1 MAKHPVEQAPKLDFT
16 SPDFNEI
23 FAYLSHYGMA
33 YTQELSVPI
42 DTHDCRDALLKRK
55 IRPLIPP
62 RHVFIPCQYPAFSG
76 ACTDLLD
83 IIQSS

>member
-33 YTQELSVPI
+33 
-42 DTHDCRDALLKRK
+42 DA
-55 IRPLIPP
+55 
-62 RHVFIPCQYPAFSG
+62 QDAT
-76 ACTDLLD
+76 CTG
-83 IIQSS
+83 IS